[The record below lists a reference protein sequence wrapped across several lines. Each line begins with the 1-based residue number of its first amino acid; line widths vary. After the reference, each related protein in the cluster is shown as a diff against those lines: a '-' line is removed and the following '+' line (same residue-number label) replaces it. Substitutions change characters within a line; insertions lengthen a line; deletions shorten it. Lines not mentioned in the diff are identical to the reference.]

1 VRTFLATWAVPQN
14 ALEIAAGAV
23 GVLAAVFCVLSAS
36 NTAQERTKFWLRTR
50 FQALLWLFA
59 GGVMTVAVEWDAVRW
74 FEGVNKPHLVGLYF
88 IWVVSAVAATFIVG
102 VAWIII
108 DAILMQRSAKLR
120 HAVAT
125 LVVRFVVD
133 GWSAYERVRDECLQE
148 ELTAAASVARSQAEA
163 ADRTA
168 LVVTTLA
175 LRVLGALSGG
185 DRTDRQLLIDQIM
198 QVIHAEIVKFAP
210 EPKPVLRLNY
220 LIAIPWRRV
229 YDQPALLWNP
239 LYPIRPDGR
248 YSNMLD
254 LRYRM
259 QDGQR
264 EPVGAPIRIAV
275 ADHIASP
282 DTVLPGAP
290 EVLAWGEAR
299 LISRNARG
307 EVVVNFRPGVSE
319 TDRKA
324 IRAYFQ
330 TLWFHGLLTLRLDT
344 NLRSVGVLNI
354 ESSLPDLIGR
364 GSAGVEN
371 LARMLK
377 SLCQILAYV
386 VEKEHENDLG

>member
-1 VRTFLATWAVPQN
+1 VWTFLATWAVPQN

-59 GGVMTVAVEWDAVRW
+59 GGVLTIVVEWDAVKW
-74 FEGVNKPHLVGLYF
+74 FDDVNKPHLLGLYF
-88 IWVVSAVAATFIVG
+88 IWVVSAVAATFAVG

-108 DAILMQRSAKLR
+108 DATLVQRSPRLQ

-133 GWSAYERVRDECLQE
+133 GWSAYERARDERLQE
-148 ELTAAASVARSQAEA
+148 ELTAAASIARARAEA

-175 LRVLGALSGG
+175 LRVLGALSGA
-185 DRTDRQLLIDQIM
+185 DRAARQLLIDQIM
-198 QVIHAEIVKFAP
+198 QVIHAEMVKFAP

-229 YDQPALLWNP
+229 HDQPALLWNP

-248 YSNMLD
+248 YAYMLD

-275 ADHIASP
+275 DDHIASP

-299 LISRNARG
+299 LISRNVRG

-364 GSAGVEN
+364 GSEGVDN